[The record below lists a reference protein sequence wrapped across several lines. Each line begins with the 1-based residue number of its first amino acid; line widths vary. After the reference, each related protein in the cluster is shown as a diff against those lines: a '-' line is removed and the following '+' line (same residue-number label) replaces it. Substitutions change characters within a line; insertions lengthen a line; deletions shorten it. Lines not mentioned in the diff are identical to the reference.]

1 MEYKIEGTPLPAVI
15 CNLRNGEQVVSESG
29 AMSWMTPNINME
41 TSSRGGIGKVFSRAF
56 SGESLFLNVFT
67 AQGNGMIAFAL
78 SMPGMIVPFEVAPG
92 HEIIVQK
99 SGFLAATAGVELSI
113 ALQKKLGSGF
123 FGGEGFIMQKL
134 SGQGTAFVEIDG
146 HCKVYDLKPGETL
159 VVSTG
164 FVAAMDATCT
174 MDVKMVSGLKNMFFG
189 GEGMFNTYVTGPG
202 RVYIQ
207 TMPIIELARRIGT
220 YVVKS

>member
-67 AQGNGMIAFAL
+67 AQGDGMIAFAS

-123 FGGEGFIMQKL
+123 FGGEGFIAECGDGCFAIQQRQCAGDGK
-134 SGQGTAFVEIDG
+134 SGGNQNE
-146 HCKVYDLKPGETL
+146 
-159 VVSTG
+159 
-164 FVAAMDATCT
+164 
-174 MDVKMVSGLKNMFFG
+174 
-189 GEGMFNTYVTGPG
+189 
-202 RVYIQ
+202 
-207 TMPIIELARRIGT
+207 
-220 YVVKS
+220 

>member
-1 MEYKIEGTPLPAVI
+1 MEYKIEGTPLPVVI
-15 CNLRNGEQVVSESG
+15 CNLKDGEKIVSESG
-29 AMSWMTPNINME
+29 AMSWMTPNMMME

-67 AQGNGMIAFAL
+67 AQGDGMIAFAS
-78 SMPGMIVPFEVAPG
+78 SMPGMIIPFEIQPG
-92 HEIIVQK
+92 TEMIVQK
-99 SGFLAATAGVELSI
+99 SGFLAATEGVDLSI
-113 ALQKKLGSGF
+113 AFQKKLGSGF

-146 HCKVYDLKPGETL
+146 YCKVYELKVGETM

-164 FVAAMDATCT
+164 FIAAMDATCT
-174 MDVKMVSGLKNMFFG
+174 MDVKMVSGLKNVVFG

-207 TMPIIELARRIGT
+207 TMPILELSRRVSG
-220 YVVKS
+220 YVTK